1 MKKTYRVSG
10 YEKTFFSVEVEAE
23 SWEDAV
29 YEAYDVHP
37 SERIYYGDSAYDDAV
52 MDCVDRMENGVLA
65 ENVAS
70 LSDGTW
76 FDDDGH
82 ILKEDYEL

>member
-1 MKKTYRVSG
+1 MTFRVSG
-10 YEKTFFSVEVEAE
+10 YEKVHFYVEVEAE
-23 SWEDAV
+23 SWEAAV
-29 YEAYDVHP
+29 YAAYEMQPYERDYYDP
-37 SERIYYGDSAYDDAV
+37 SYDEAV
-52 MDCVDRMENGVLA
+52 MDYVDLVEDGVLA

-76 FDDDGH
+76 FDGNGY